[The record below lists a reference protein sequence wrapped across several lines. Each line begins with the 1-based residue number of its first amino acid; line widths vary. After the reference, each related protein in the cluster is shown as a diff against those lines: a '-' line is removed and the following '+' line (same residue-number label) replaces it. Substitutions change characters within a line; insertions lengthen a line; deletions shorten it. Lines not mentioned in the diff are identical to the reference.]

1 MNFDPRL
8 VQRLTRPLKRPGV
21 TNHRMSEGL
30 LERFQA
36 LENRLP
42 LLDQQLN
49 RWSTI
54 VELDAEQVPIVYAQ
68 SSKLDNQAVDDL
80 QGAFV
85 GAKQEMRSPISNSVK
100 ISKTLTNQD
109 SQQDLKQDSQPHHPN
124 TAQQTSEISISE
136 DLTTDVIVKVIAN
149 EVDSPSDVMPIVQQ
163 EIPSIPIA
171 SSEPVVLAKEDL
183 SINARSVDPVSESI
197 SFIPAIAS
205 SEQKL
210 SFVQLPQN
218 LDSTLLDRGLPI
230 SSEPSLPKT
239 SILRTDR
246 PTEAIQTE
254 QTLTQISDLPQT
266 VIVPISN
273 PPSALTS
280 EPLSFASNISSETS
294 GYQLSPLQTKQINPV
309 NTEQPE
315 ITLLSTFQPE
325 SSQPLIIQP
334 VSEGIIQ
341 ARYDNA
347 APSNIH
353 VSNDSTDVIVKAIAT
368 EFDSLSEVMPVVQ
381 QEISSNP
388 IASIEASVT
397 PIKAIAQDIA
407 PIMIGA
413 VDMPI
418 IQAQRESGT
427 KVSKESEKQLT
438 TAKSKQTKNKRRSPA
453 PNTVKNTEI
462 AISQTSTHHPN
473 TEKQT
478 SESSILGDL
487 ITDVTVKPIATEV
500 DLLSDVMPIV
510 QQEISSSPIAS
521 VEASVTPVSAIAS
534 SEQKLSFVQLPQ
546 NLDSTLLDQGLPI
559 PSEPSLPKISILRTD
574 IPTAAIQ
581 TEQPLTQIPN
591 LPQTAIVPISNPPSA
606 LLSEPL
612 SFASNISSET
622 SETSEH
628 QLSSLQT
635 KQINPVNTKH
645 LQTTVLSDAQ
655 PELSQPL
662 VIQPVSEGVIQA
674 RYDNAAP
681 NMINVQPLIST
692 VTDAPTYPLALDAI
706 APLEN
711 LLNLDPNLPDNPI
724 ARASWSDSS
733 PEVAEISW
741 ASSANPHNP
750 MPIVYADPITSL
762 PSSTVTSIK
771 VSALESPLLIK
782 ASKIDVPTSQTS
794 PESLVQ
800 RITQESNSF
809 EQKDLE
815 PSTVRP
821 NFTTQNIVS
830 TTGDNDLQTFAQT
843 VYSSQDDLVLTP
855 LNPTTVNEN
864 KIVTTSINPKTIK
877 VNNSTP
883 VTDLKKQ
890 LTSSSL
896 VTQIV
901 REKVSPS
908 NSLSLIQPPI
918 FPTVQAI
925 LETSEQTFEPL
936 LLSRHNS
943 TNSASETMGSHPNQ
957 SYPTNSKV
965 ITRSDS
971 TITSPTSTSSIQT
984 NASSALST
992 AQPPAIAN
1000 HANQNSNAFMKTQ
1013 NNPEMRE
1020 TNEINIDLLVAKV
1033 ERKIIQ
1039 RLIVEG
1045 ERRGK
1050 RKWL

>member
-68 SSKLDNQAVDDL
+68 SSELDNQAVDDL

-266 VIVPISN
+266 AIVPISN

-397 PIKAIAQDIA
+397 PIKAITQDIA

-462 AISQTSTHHPN
+462 AISQTSKYRKAN
-473 TEKQT
+473 FR
-478 SESSILGDL
+478 
-487 ITDVTVKPIATEV
+487 
-500 DLLSDVMPIV
+500 
-510 QQEISSSPIAS
+510 
-521 VEASVTPVSAIAS
+521 
-534 SEQKLSFVQLPQ
+534 KLYFRRS
-546 NLDSTLLDQGLPI
+546 
-559 PSEPSLPKISILRTD
+559 
-574 IPTAAIQ
+574 
-581 TEQPLTQIPN
+581 
-591 LPQTAIVPISNPPSA
+591 
-606 LLSEPL
+606 
-612 SFASNISSET
+612 
-622 SETSEH
+622 
-628 QLSSLQT
+628 
-635 KQINPVNTKH
+635 
-645 LQTTVLSDAQ
+645 
-655 PELSQPL
+655 
-662 VIQPVSEGVIQA
+662 
-674 RYDNAAP
+674 
-681 NMINVQPLIST
+681 
-692 VTDAPTYPLALDAI
+692 
-706 APLEN
+706 
-711 LLNLDPNLPDNPI
+711 
-724 ARASWSDSS
+724 
-733 PEVAEISW
+733 
-741 ASSANPHNP
+741 HNGC
-750 MPIVYADPITSL
+750 DC
-762 PSSTVTSIK
+762 
-771 VSALESPLLIK
+771 
-782 ASKIDVPTSQTS
+782 
-794 PESLVQ
+794 
-800 RITQESNSF
+800 
-809 EQKDLE
+809 
-815 PSTVRP
+815 
-821 NFTTQNIVS
+821 
-830 TTGDNDLQTFAQT
+830 
-843 VYSSQDDLVLTP
+843 
-855 LNPTTVNEN
+855 
-864 KIVTTSINPKTIK
+864 
-877 VNNSTP
+877 
-883 VTDLKKQ
+883 
-890 LTSSSL
+890 
-896 VTQIV
+896 
-901 REKVSPS
+901 
-908 NSLSLIQPPI
+908 
-918 FPTVQAI
+918 
-925 LETSEQTFEPL
+925 
-936 LLSRHNS
+936 
-943 TNSASETMGSHPNQ
+943 
-957 SYPTNSKV
+957 
-965 ITRSDS
+965 
-971 TITSPTSTSSIQT
+971 
-984 NASSALST
+984 
-992 AQPPAIAN
+992 
-1000 HANQNSNAFMKTQ
+1000 
-1013 NNPEMRE
+1013 
-1020 TNEINIDLLVAKV
+1020 
-1033 ERKIIQ
+1033 
-1039 RLIVEG
+1039 
-1045 ERRGK
+1045 
-1050 RKWL
+1050 

>member
-30 LERFQA
+30 LERFQVLA
-36 LENRLP
+36 NRLP
-42 LLDQQLN
+42 LLDQQLS

-54 VELDAEQVPIVYAQ
+54 VESDAEQVPIVYAQ
-68 SSKLDNQAVDDL
+68 SSELDNQEVDDL
-80 QGAFV
+80 QRALV

-100 ISKTLTNQD
+100 IPETL
-109 SQQDLKQDSQPHHPN
+109 
-124 TAQQTSEISISE
+124 
-136 DLTTDVIVKVIAN
+136 
-149 EVDSPSDVMPIVQQ
+149 EVDLPSDVTPIVQQ
-163 EIPSIPIA
+163 EISSSPIA
-171 SSEPVVLAKEDL
+171 SVEA
-183 SINARSVDPVSESI
+183 SVTPVS
-197 SFIPAIAS
+197 AIAS

-218 LDSTLLDRGLPI
+218 LDSTLIDQDLPI
-230 SSEPSLPKT
+230 PSESSLPKT

-254 QTLTQISDLPQT
+254 QPLTQISDLPQT
-266 VIVPISN
+266 AIVPISN
-273 PPSALTS
+273 PPSALPS

-294 GYQLSPLQTKQINPV
+294 ETSGYQLSSLQAEQINSI

-325 SSQPLIIQP
+325 SSQPLVVQP
-334 VSEGIIQ
+334 VSEGVIQ

-381 QEISSNP
+381 QEISSSP
-388 IASIEASVT
+388 IASVDASVT

-427 KVSKESEKQLT
+427 TVSKESEKQLT

-462 AISQTSTHHPN
+462 AINQTSTLHST

-500 DLLSDVMPIV
+500 DSTSEAMPIV

-521 VEASVTPVSAIAS
+521 VEASVTPIKAIAS

-546 NLDSTLLDQGLPI
+546 NLDSTLIDQGLPI
-559 PSEPSLPKISILRTD
+559 TSEPSLPKTSILRTD
-574 IPTAAIQ
+574 RPTEAIQ
-581 TEQPLTQIPN
+581 TEQPLTQISD
-591 LPQTAIVPISNPPSA
+591 LPQTAIVPISNPLSA
-606 LLSEPL
+606 LPSEPL

-628 QLSSLQT
+628 QLSSLQA

-645 LQTTVLSDAQ
+645 LQTTVLPDAQ

-711 LLNLDPNLPDNPI
+711 LLNLDPTLPDNPI

-733 PEVAEISW
+733 SEVAEISW

-762 PSSTVTSIK
+762 PSSTVTSIE

-782 ASKIDVPTSQTS
+782 ASKIDAPTSQIS
-794 PESLVQ
+794 PDSLVQ
-800 RITQESNSF
+800 RITQESNPF
-809 EQKDLE
+809 EQTDLE
-815 PSTVRP
+815 PSIVRP

-830 TTGDNDLQTFAQT
+830 TTGDNVRQTFAQT
-843 VYSSQDDLVLTP
+843 VYSSQDELVLTP
-855 LNPTTVNEN
+855 SNPTTVNEN

-877 VNNSTP
+877 ANNSTP

-890 LTSSSL
+890 ITSSSL

-908 NSLSLIQPPI
+908 NSFSLPQPPI
-918 FPTVQAI
+918 LPTVQAI

-971 TITSPTSTSSIQT
+971 TITSPTSSSSNQT

-992 AQPPAIAN
+992 SQTPAIAN

>member
-68 SSKLDNQAVDDL
+68 SSELDNQAVDDL

-230 SSEPSLPKT
+230 PSEPSLPKI
-239 SILRTDR
+239 SILRTDT

-266 VIVPISN
+266 AIVPISN

-397 PIKAIAQDIA
+397 PIKAITQDIA

-546 NLDSTLLDQGLPI
+546 NLDPTLLDRGLPI
-559 PSEPSLPKISILRTD
+559 PSEPSLPRLSILRTD
-574 IPTAAIQ
+574 TPTEAIQ
-581 TEQPLTQIPN
+581 TEQTLTQIPN

-606 LLSEPL
+606 LPSEPL

-622 SETSEH
+622 SEH
-628 QLSSLQT
+628 QLSSLQA

-762 PSSTVTSIK
+762 PSSTVTSIE

>member
-8 VQRLTRPLKRPGV
+8 VQRLTRPLKRPSV

-68 SSKLDNQAVDDL
+68 SSELDNQAVDDL

-197 SFIPAIAS
+197 SFIPAIS
-205 SEQKL
+205 
-210 SFVQLPQN
+210 
-218 LDSTLLDRGLPI
+218 
-230 SSEPSLPKT
+230 
-239 SILRTDR
+239 
-246 PTEAIQTE
+246 
-254 QTLTQISDLPQT
+254 
-266 VIVPISN
+266 
-273 PPSALTS
+273 
-280 EPLSFASNISSETS
+280 
-294 GYQLSPLQTKQINPV
+294 
-309 NTEQPE
+309 
-315 ITLLSTFQPE
+315 
-325 SSQPLIIQP
+325 
-334 VSEGIIQ
+334 
-341 ARYDNA
+341 
-347 APSNIH
+347 
-353 VSNDSTDVIVKAIAT
+353 
-368 EFDSLSEVMPVVQ
+368 
-381 QEISSNP
+381 
-388 IASIEASVT
+388 
-397 PIKAIAQDIA
+397 
-407 PIMIGA
+407 
-413 VDMPI
+413 
-418 IQAQRESGT
+418 
-427 KVSKESEKQLT
+427 
-438 TAKSKQTKNKRRSPA
+438 
-453 PNTVKNTEI
+453 
-462 AISQTSTHHPN
+462 
-473 TEKQT
+473 
-478 SESSILGDL
+478 
-487 ITDVTVKPIATEV
+487 
-500 DLLSDVMPIV
+500 
-510 QQEISSSPIAS
+510 
-521 VEASVTPVSAIAS
+521 S

-606 LLSEPL
+606 LPSEPL

-622 SETSEH
+622 SEH
-628 QLSSLQT
+628 QLSSLQA

-674 RYDNAAP
+674 RYDNADP

-762 PSSTVTSIK
+762 PSSTVTSIE

>member
-68 SSKLDNQAVDDL
+68 SSELDNQAVDDL

-266 VIVPISN
+266 
-273 PPSALTS
+273 
-280 EPLSFASNISSETS
+280 
-294 GYQLSPLQTKQINPV
+294 
-309 NTEQPE
+309 
-315 ITLLSTFQPE
+315 
-325 SSQPLIIQP
+325 
-334 VSEGIIQ
+334 
-341 ARYDNA
+341 
-347 APSNIH
+347 
-353 VSNDSTDVIVKAIAT
+353 
-368 EFDSLSEVMPVVQ
+368 
-381 QEISSNP
+381 
-388 IASIEASVT
+388 
-397 PIKAIAQDIA
+397 
-407 PIMIGA
+407 
-413 VDMPI
+413 
-418 IQAQRESGT
+418 
-427 KVSKESEKQLT
+427 
-438 TAKSKQTKNKRRSPA
+438 
-453 PNTVKNTEI
+453 
-462 AISQTSTHHPN
+462 
-473 TEKQT
+473 
-478 SESSILGDL
+478 
-487 ITDVTVKPIATEV
+487 
-500 DLLSDVMPIV
+500 
-510 QQEISSSPIAS
+510 
-521 VEASVTPVSAIAS
+521 
-534 SEQKLSFVQLPQ
+534 
-546 NLDSTLLDQGLPI
+546 
-559 PSEPSLPKISILRTD
+559 
-574 IPTAAIQ
+574 
-581 TEQPLTQIPN
+581 
-591 LPQTAIVPISNPPSA
+591 AIVPISNPPSA
-606 LLSEPL
+606 LPSEPL

-622 SETSEH
+622 SEH
-628 QLSSLQT
+628 QLSSLQA

-762 PSSTVTSIK
+762 PSSTVTSIE

>member
-1 MNFDPRL
+1 
-8 VQRLTRPLKRPGV
+8 
-21 TNHRMSEGL
+21 MSEGL

-218 LDSTLLDRGLPI
+218 LDSTLLD
-230 SSEPSLPKT
+230 
-239 SILRTDR
+239 
-246 PTEAIQTE
+246 
-254 QTLTQISDLPQT
+254 
-266 VIVPISN
+266 
-273 PPSALTS
+273 
-280 EPLSFASNISSETS
+280 
-294 GYQLSPLQTKQINPV
+294 
-309 NTEQPE
+309 
-315 ITLLSTFQPE
+315 
-325 SSQPLIIQP
+325 
-334 VSEGIIQ
+334 
-341 ARYDNA
+341 
-347 APSNIH
+347 
-353 VSNDSTDVIVKAIAT
+353 
-368 EFDSLSEVMPVVQ
+368 
-381 QEISSNP
+381 
-388 IASIEASVT
+388 
-397 PIKAIAQDIA
+397 
-407 PIMIGA
+407 
-413 VDMPI
+413 
-418 IQAQRESGT
+418 
-427 KVSKESEKQLT
+427 
-438 TAKSKQTKNKRRSPA
+438 
-453 PNTVKNTEI
+453 
-462 AISQTSTHHPN
+462 
-473 TEKQT
+473 
-478 SESSILGDL
+478 
-487 ITDVTVKPIATEV
+487 
-500 DLLSDVMPIV
+500 
-510 QQEISSSPIAS
+510 
-521 VEASVTPVSAIAS
+521 
-534 SEQKLSFVQLPQ
+534 
-546 NLDSTLLDQGLPI
+546 QGLPI
-559 PSEPSLPKISILRTD
+559 PSEPSLPKASILRTD